1 LDEAVLIDL
10 LVSAIVTII
19 KAAAPLL
26 LVSLVVGLVIS
37 ILQTVTS
44 IQEQTLTFVPKLLAV
59 FLVLILAGNWIMGLA
74 VELMKELCMNFVYY
88 IHG

>member
-1 LDEAVLIDL
+1 MDEAVLIDL
-10 LVSAIVTII
+10 LVSAVVTVI
-19 KAAAPLL
+19 KASAPLL

-59 FLVLILAGNWIMGLA
+59 FLVLIIAGNWIMGLA
-74 VELMKELCMNFVYY
+74 VELMKELCMNFEYY

>member
-74 VELMKELCMNFVYY
+74 VELMKELCMNFEYY